1 MKTSV
6 VVGRFQTPELHE
18 GHISLL
24 EKAYNESD
32 NNLIVIL
39 AVTEDTP
46 SLKNPYNVGIR
57 KSIIKES
64 SKTYYVSTFA
74 TIKDYDSDHVWSH
87 HLDNIIDSLTYGH
100 EVKIY
105 HSRDSIKGHY
115 FGKYPLVSVKAKAKL
130 SSTEIRKKVIEGV
143 VTVATTNERKVYL
156 RGLADGI
163 EHANKILAREY
174 EWIAKI

>member
-1 MKTSV
+1 MKTNV

-24 EKAYNESD
+24 EKAYKESD

-64 SKTYYVSTFA
+64 INV
-74 TIKDYDSDHVWSH
+74 
-87 HLDNIIDSLTYGH
+87 
-100 EVKIY
+100 
-105 HSRDSIKGHY
+105 
-115 FGKYPLVSVKAKAKL
+115 
-130 SSTEIRKKVIEGV
+130 
-143 VTVATTNERKVYL
+143 
-156 RGLADGI
+156 
-163 EHANKILAREY
+163 
-174 EWIAKI
+174 

>member
-1 MKTSV
+1 MKTNV

-24 EKAYNESD
+24 EKAYKESD

-39 AVTEDTP
+39 AVTNDQP

-64 SKTYYVSTFA
+64 GGLYYVSVFA
-74 TIKDYDSDHVWSH
+74 AIKDYDSDHVWSH
-87 HLDNIIDSLTYGH
+87 HLDNIIDSLTYQH

-130 SSTEIRKKVIEGV
+130 SSTEIREKIIKGL
-143 VTVATTNERKVYL
+143 VTVSDVNERRVYL
-156 RGLADGI
+156 RGLADGV

-174 EWIAKI
+174 EWTTKI